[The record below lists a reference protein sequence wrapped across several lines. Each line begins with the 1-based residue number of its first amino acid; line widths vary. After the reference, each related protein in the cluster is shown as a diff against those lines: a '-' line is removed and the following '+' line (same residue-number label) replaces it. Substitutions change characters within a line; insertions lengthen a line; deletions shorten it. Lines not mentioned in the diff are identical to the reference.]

1 MFGNGGNM
9 KGLIKSNLYTT
20 LLNAKVF
27 SVTMVLLGIF
37 VIAMD
42 AGSPFLISCLLSV
55 MIGFSFISLESIGL
69 ESTSKWVKHKLTSPV
84 KRSDIVKS
92 LYLSLLLWLS
102 IGVVFAGI
110 SVALSAVLHG
120 YPFDRNTDVFMLFV
134 AGIGISL
141 FMGAVFF
148 PLFLLG
154 GEERNG
160 VFLIVSILCGIGI
173 VIGISVLINSFF
185 PNGMTTRQS
194 ILGGTAVL
202 ACAALAFILSCP
214 LTVYLFQRK
223 EY

>member
-1 MFGNGGNM
+1 M
-9 KGLIKSNLYTT
+9 KGLIKSNLYTA

-27 SVTMVLLGIF
+27 FITIVLLGIF

-42 AGSPFLISCLLSV
+42 AGSPSLIICQLSV
-55 MIGFSFISLESIGL
+55 MIGFSFISLESVGL
-69 ESTSKWVKHKLTSPV
+69 ESISKWSKYKLTAPV

-102 IGVVFAGI
+102 VGVVFAGI
-110 SVALSAVLHG
+110 STALSAVLHG
-120 YPFDRNTDVFMLFV
+120 YPFDRNTDVFMLFA

-148 PLFLLG
+148 PLFFLG

-173 VIGISVLINSFF
+173 VMGISSLINSLF
-185 PNGMTTRQS
+185 PNGMTTRQN
-194 ILGGTAVL
+194 ILGCTAVV

>member
-1 MFGNGGNM
+1 M
-9 KGLIKSNLYTT
+9 KGLIKSNLYTA

-27 SVTMVLLGIF
+27 FVTMVLLGVF
-37 VIAMD
+37 AIATD
-42 AGSPFLISCLLSV
+42 AGSPILIICLLSV
-55 MIGFSFISLESIGL
+55 MIGCPFISLESVGL
-69 ESTSKWVKHKLTSPV
+69 ESTSKWSKYKLTAPV

-102 IGVVFAGI
+102 AGVVFVGI
-110 SVALSAVLHG
+110 STALSALLYG

-148 PLFLLG
+148 PLFFLV

-160 VFLIVSILCGIGI
+160 FFLLVSILCGIG
-173 VIGISVLINSFF
+173 VVMGISSLINSLF

-194 ILGGTAVL
+194 LLGGIAVL
-202 ACAALAFILSCP
+202 ACAALAFALSCP

>member
-1 MFGNGGNM
+1 M
-9 KGLIKSNLYTT
+9 KGLIKSNLYTA

-27 SVTMVLLGIF
+27 FITIVLLGIF

-42 AGSPFLISCLLSV
+42 AGSPSLIICLLSV
-55 MIGFSFISLESIGL
+55 MIGFSFISLESVGL
-69 ESTSKWVKHKLTSPV
+69 ESISKWSKYKLTAPV

-102 IGVVFAGI
+102 VGVVFAGI
-110 SVALSAVLHG
+110 STALSAVLHG
-120 YPFDRNTDVFMLFV
+120 YPFDRNTDVFMLFA

-141 FMGAVFF
+141 FMSAIFF
-148 PLFLLG
+148 PLFFLG

-173 VIGISVLINSFF
+173 VMGFSSLINSLF
-185 PNGMTTRQS
+185 PNGMTTRQN
-194 ILGGTAVL
+194 ILGGTAVV

-214 LTVYLFQRK
+214 LTVYLFQQK